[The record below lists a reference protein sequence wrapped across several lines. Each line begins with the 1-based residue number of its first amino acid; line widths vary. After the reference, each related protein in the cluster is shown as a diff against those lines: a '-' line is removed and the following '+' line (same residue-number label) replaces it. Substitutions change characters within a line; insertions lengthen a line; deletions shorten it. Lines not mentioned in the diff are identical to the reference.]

1 MYIKYCE
8 VFETIALFMPIKIRP
23 KIRKLGYNLKVWQNL
38 SYISRNRKQVIKNLK
53 EKIKKGEKLNVAF
66 FIYDDTK
73 WKCQSIY
80 DLMEESKF
88 FKPHIFITK
97 NCSPKNNFN
106 YQPKE
111 TLPKIYNFFK
121 EKGLRASYAYD
132 FEKDDYI
139 AFEDMNPRPD
149 IVYYCHPW
157 YVYKTQGP
165 VMTSKYALT
174 YYSSYSVPTSMGY
187 QEYYLRFHQYIGTQ
201 YVINDVI
208 KNYFSENMENK
219 GCNLKVA
226 GHPILDYF
234 YLNKNRTYK
243 SKNTV
248 IYAPHFSIDD
258 STLLKWGTFLDFGEF
273 ILEYAKKHREFNW
286 LFKPH
291 PCLRS
296 YLSLKKYWSEDKIQ
310 RYWDEWNKIGS
321 VYESGDYLDMF
332 MESKA
337 MITDCGSFKTEYFM
351 TQKPQIYLKSKNP
364 VEYNPNVEKINETCY
379 KAETK
384 NELLEIFKQVLEDNN
399 DYKKS
404 EREFVYKN
412 YGYENNYCAK
422 NILEDIKKTVGI
434 NG

>member
-1 MYIKYCE
+1 MYIKFCE
-8 VFETIALFMPIKIRP
+8 IFETLALFSPIKYRAKLR
-23 KIRKLGYNLKVWQNL
+23 KIGYNLKVWQNL
-38 SYISRNRKQVIKNLK
+38 NYISKNRIKVIKNLK
-53 EKIKKGEKLNVAF
+53 QKIKNGEKLNVAF

-80 DLMEESKF
+80 DLMESSKYF
-88 FKPHIFITK
+88 VPHIFVTK
-97 NCSPKNNFN
+97 NCSPKSNFN
-106 YQPKE
+106 YQLKE
-111 TLPKIYNFFK
+111 TLPKIYDFFTK
-121 EKGLRASYAYD
+121 KGLRVKYAYD

-139 AFEDMNPRPD
+139 AFEDMDPKPD

-165 VMTSKYALT
+165 VMVSKYALT

-187 QEYYLRFHQYIGTQ
+187 QEYSLRFHKYIGTQ

-208 KNYFSENMENK
+208 KEYFSENMENK
-219 GCNLKVA
+219 GCNIKVV
-226 GHPILDYF
+226 GHPILDFF
-234 YLNKNRTYK
+234 YLNKN
-243 SKNTV
+243 KNFENKNSI

-258 STLLKWGTFLDFGEF
+258 STILKWGTFLYFGEF
-273 ILEYAKKHREFNW
+273 ILEYAKKHPEFNW
-286 LFKPH
+286 IFKPH

-296 YLSLKKYWSEDKIQ
+296 YLSLKKYWDEDKIQ
-310 RYWDEWNKIGS
+310 NYWNEWNKIGS
-321 VYESGDYLDMF
+321 VYESGDYLEMF

-364 VEYNPNVEKINETCY
+364 VAYNPNVEKINETCY

-384 NELLEIFKQVLEDNN
+384 EELQKIFEQVIELSN
-399 DYKKS
+399 DYKKQD
-404 EREFVYKN
+404 REFIYKN
-412 YGYENNYCAK
+412 YGYANNYCAK
-422 NILEDIKKTVGI
+422 NIMNDIEKTVGI